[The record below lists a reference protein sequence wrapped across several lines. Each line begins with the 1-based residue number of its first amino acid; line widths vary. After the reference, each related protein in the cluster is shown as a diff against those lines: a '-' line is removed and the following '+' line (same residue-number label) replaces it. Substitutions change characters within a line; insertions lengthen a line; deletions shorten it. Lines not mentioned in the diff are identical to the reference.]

1 MNDHDLGLALRAY
14 LLRER
19 QHNRPLDSRRLQ
31 AVLGDLIAS
40 DQDVL
45 LPALRA
51 LVLSNAFSS
60 AIGQEP
66 PLADRRL
73 LPRLRQELAPTF
85 SLDVRQR
92 MDDVLAGLL
101 DQVAPGTGSSPAMA
115 PATNQAAPAPT
126 PPATSDRPGGGWAPG
141 LLVLTAVLAI
151 LGGIAMA
158 IVGGG
163 VMLWLRHRSP
173 QPETAPPAAITPPI
187 QAPITPSAPLITPGS
202 TSTTAPAPSEGG
214 ANASEAA
221 LQSLGNLYQALSSKN
236 GETAKAYYADSS
248 SDQFDPA
255 FFRQFA
261 SVSLGDLRE
270 TGRSG
275 SLLFFSGVVT
285 FAYPDGTR
293 QLESRTFT
301 VDTSRSPA
309 VVTASA
315 FDRMIQLRR

>member
-1 MNDHDLGLALRAY
+1 MNDHDLGQALRAY

-31 AVLGDLIAS
+31 AVLGDLVTA
-40 DQDVL
+40 DQEGL

-66 PLADRRL
+66 PLDDLRL
-73 LPRLRQELAPTF
+73 LPRLRQELVATF
-85 SLDVRQR
+85 SQEVRRR

-101 DQVAPGTGSSPAMA
+101 DQ
-115 PATNQAAPAPT
+115 PAPDPSS
-126 PPATSDRPGGGWAPG
+126 PPATAPAQASAAPEPAAPTSSDRPAGGCAPG
-141 LLVLTAVLAI
+141 LLVLAALLAVLA
-151 LGGIAMA
+151 GVAMA
-158 IVGGG
+158 VVGGG
-163 VMLWLRHRSP
+163 VALWLRHRAP
-173 QPETAPPAAITPPI
+173 QPQTSEPGAPSPPLTGPITPPAPLVPPESATT
-187 QAPITPSAPLITPGS
+187 QAPLPSGTGDLAS
-202 TSTTAPAPSEGG
+202 ATAM
-214 ANASEAA
+214 
-221 LQSLGNLYQALSSKN
+221 QSLGNLYSALS
-236 GETAKAYYADSS
+236 AKDSDAARAYYDASS

-275 SLLFFSGVVT
+275 SLLFFTGVVT

-301 VDTSRSPA
+301 VDTSRAPA